1 MNDRRVPSRRE
12 GLASAPRA
20 PQSAVSTFGA
30 PISEETRRLAQAIHL
45 VASPGPNVARTH
57 DQMLRVA
64 VWIACLLACG
74 LVWATV
80 AYVAAGAQPW

>member
-1 MNDRRVPSRRE
+1 MSDRPVGSGGQRPI
-12 GLASAPRA
+12 LASTAD
-20 PQSAVSTFGA
+20 QSSFGA
-30 PISEETRRLAQAIHL
+30 PVSEETRRLARAIHL
-45 VASPGPNVARTH
+45 VASPGPKVTRTH
-57 DQMLRVA
+57 GRVLRVA

>member
-1 MNDRRVPSRRE
+1 MNDGRLPSGLE
-12 GLASAPRA
+12 ELASAPRA
-20 PQSAVSTFGA
+20 VQSAISTFGA
-30 PISEETRRLAQAIHL
+30 PVSEETRRLAQAIHL
-45 VASPGPNVARTH
+45 VASPDPNVTRTH
-57 DQMLRVA
+57 DQVLRVA